1 VSFSGLIVIVGL
13 AFEAS
18 PSVIDAVDDDLVLLV
33 VDLEQN
39 SGPAPEADRP
49 QAGPQIVAP
58 RTSFRH
64 GRETEAIGFDAFN
77 KTKCDRL
84 TCAPGDVFT
93 NGERS
98 ASALSLTM
106 TVQAIGFRLTW
117 LA

>member
-1 VSFSGLIVIVGL
+1 VNHDL
-13 AFEAS
+13 AF
-18 PSVIDAVDDDLVLLV
+18 LV

-49 QAGPQIVAP
+49 QTGPQIVAP

-77 KTKCDRL
+77 KTKGGRL

-93 NGERS
+93 NSEKVCFGLVTDDDRPGYRLPPYL
-98 ASALSLTM
+98 A
-106 TVQAIGFRLTW
+106 RLT
-117 LA
+117 